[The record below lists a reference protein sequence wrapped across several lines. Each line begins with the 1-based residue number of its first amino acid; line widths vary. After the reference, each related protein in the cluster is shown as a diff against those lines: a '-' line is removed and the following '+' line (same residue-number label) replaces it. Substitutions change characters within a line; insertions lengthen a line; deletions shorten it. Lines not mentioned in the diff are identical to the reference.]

1 MGGKERLLDARTVV
15 MFKSSRVLRK
25 KLDGEG

>member
-1 MGGKERLLDARTVV
+1 MGGNEWSLDARTVV

-25 KLDGEG
+25 KFDGEG